1 MNKVT
6 FLLLVFC
13 NVFCNAQETEK
24 AEEGAK
30 GNHRITIGLNH
41 ANVSQ
46 GVKDSG
52 YEWLSLPAWSLDYDY
67 WLSDKWA
74 IGLHTDIIVESFEV
88 KANLSSEDE
97 TISRTSPIA
106 PAAVGIFKAT
116 KHSSFLLGVGAEF
129 AKEDNLFLNRAGYE
143 WGTEIGKNWEL
154 GISLCY
160 DFRWNAYDSYMIGI
174 GVSKIFKKRNK

>member
-1 MNKVT
+1 MNKGIV
-6 FLLLVFC
+6 FLLLWSVVC
-13 NVFCNAQETEK
+13 SGQEK
-24 AEEGAK
+24 SQEEGAK
-30 GNHRITIGLNH
+30 GNHRVTAGLSH
-41 ANVSQ
+41 ANVAQ
-46 GVKDSG
+46 GVKETGTG

-67 WLSDKWA
+67 WLSDRWA

-88 KANLSSEDE
+88 KANLSSEEE
-97 TISRTSPIA
+97 TIERSSPIA

-116 KHSSFLLGVGAEF
+116 KHSSFLLGAGVEF
-129 AKEDNLFLNRAGYE
+129 AKEENLFLNRAGYE
-143 WGTEIGKNWEL
+143 WGTEIGSDWEL